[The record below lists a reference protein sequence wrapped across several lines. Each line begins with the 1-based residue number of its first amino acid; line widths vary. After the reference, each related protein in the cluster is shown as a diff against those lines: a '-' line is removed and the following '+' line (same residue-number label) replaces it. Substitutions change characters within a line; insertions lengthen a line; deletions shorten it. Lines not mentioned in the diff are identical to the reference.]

1 VPKAGGAALP
11 AILEMM
17 MREQIDGALKQ
28 ATLDQDRKRINTL
41 RLIKTTIRDRDAAD
55 KKAGGEGVSEDDVVA
70 ILLKMIQQR
79 IESAKSFAAKGRED
93 LVQEELLE
101 IEIIKSFLPR
111 QLDEDEMRQVCV
123 QAIREN
129 DAHGLRDLGR
139 CMQTLKERYPG
150 QMDLGKAIQIVK
162 QQLQ

>member
-1 VPKAGGAALP
+1 
-11 AILEMM
+11 

-28 ATLDQDRKRINTL
+28 ATLDQDRRRMNTL
-41 RLIKTTIRDRDAAD
+41 RLIKTTIKDRDSAARN
-55 KKAGGEGVSEDDVVA
+55 AGGEGVTEDDVVA
-70 ILLKMIQQR
+70 ILVKMIQQR
-79 IESAKSFAAKGRED
+79 IESAKSFAAKGRDEM
-93 LVQEELLE
+93 VQEELQE

-111 QLDEDEMRQVCV
+111 QLDENEMQSVCAE
-123 QAIREN
+123 AIRQT

-139 CMQTLKERYPG
+139 CMQALKQRYPG

>member
-1 VPKAGGAALP
+1 
-11 AILEMM
+11 

-28 ATLDQDRKRINTL
+28 ATLDQDRRRMNTL
-41 RLIKTTIRDRDAAD
+41 RLIKTTIKDRDSAA
-55 KKAGGEGVSEDDVVA
+55 KSAGGEGVTEDDVVA
-70 ILLKMIQQR
+70 ILVKMIQQR
-79 IESAKSFAAKGRED
+79 IESAKSFAAKDRED
-93 LVQEELLE
+93 LVQEDLQE

-111 QLDEDEMRQVCV
+111 QLDENEMQSVCAE
-123 QAIREN
+123 AIRQT

-139 CMQTLKERYPG
+139 CMQALKQRYPG